1 MAENKKS
8 FILYADTFKTV
19 KKLPDEL
26 AGKLFKLIFS
36 YVNDENPPEP
46 DDLVLSVAWEPI
58 KNQLKRDL
66 RRWENKKENWSK
78 AGKASAEARKLKK
91 EQTSTDVEN
100 VATDLTVNDS
110 VSVTV
115 NDTVN
120 DTVNVNVISH
130 EDKPKNMSEL
140 IAGWYNDL
148 PNSSHIETI
157 AMNSGM
163 KKEQVLRKIPE
174 FKKAMDLTYPG
185 YDKFINHFKNW
196 LRKSSTVEG
205 GQEYKPKKRNQI

>member
-78 AGKASAEARKLKK
+78 AGKASAEARRVKK
-91 EQTSTDVEN
+91 EQSSTDVEN
-100 VATDLTVNDS
+100 VATDLTVND
-110 VSVTV
+110 
-115 NDTVN
+115 NDNVTVN

-140 IAGWYNDL
+140 ILTWYNDL
-148 PNSSHIETI
+148 PNSTYIEDLARNT
-157 AMNSGM
+157 G
-163 KKEQVLRKIPE
+163 KKKDYIISRIPE
-174 FKKAMDLTYPG
+174 FKQKLDPHYKNHFEFLR
-185 YDKFINHFKNW
+185 HFKNW
-196 LRKSSTVEG
+196 LNQPRVENL
-205 GQEYKPKKRNQI
+205 QEYKPKKRNQI

>member
-8 FILYADTFKTV
+8 FILYCDLINSLNDLTREEKG
-19 KKLPDEL
+19 EL
-26 AGKLFKLIFS
+26 FETILD
-36 YVNDENPPEP
+36 YVNDKNP
-46 DDLVLSVAWEPI
+46 VVTNRYVKIAFEPI
-58 KNQLKRDL
+58 KQQLKRDL
-66 RRWENKKENWSK
+66 RKFEAKKQLRVD
-78 AGKASAEARKLKK
+78 AGKKGAEVRWQKI
-91 EQTSTDVEN
+91 
-100 VATDLTVNDS
+100 ATDGNATNEMAKMPVND
-110 VSVTV
+110 
-115 NDTVN
+115 NDNDNVN

-157 AMNSGM
+157 CMNFKM
-163 KKEQVLRKIPE
+163 TKPQVLLKIPE